1 MYERSRYELLLKQ
14 SRVRFHLLKIHLLLP
29 YLYFYLFVC
38 QRMNM
43 PSSPRYQTTKTLGIT
58 SIYWLIW
65 WKQTSYSSTHTDLR
79 VYSKYYVLGILSS
92 PPLRAKPTVH
102 AIDSVKTIDA
112 IVVTWYPSQKI
123 MNNWFYSVKNYFYNK
138 ITKFLSL
145 GTQPNIAESVQM
157 VYGISSS
164 AWLSPQNAI
173 VSRPNF
179 SLYKY

>member
-1 MYERSRYELLLKQ
+1 MKINKKKFILICMKGLDMNCYWNN
-14 SRVRFHLLKIHLLLP
+14 RVRFHLLKIHLLLP

-92 PPLRAKPTVH
+92 PPPSRQTHSSCDRLSQNNRR
-102 AIDSVKTIDA
+102 DRCN
-112 IVVTWYPSQKI
+112 VVSFTK
-123 MNNWFYSVKNYFYNK
+123 NN
-138 ITKFLSL
+138 
-145 GTQPNIAESVQM
+145 E
-157 VYGISSS
+157 
-164 AWLSPQNAI
+164 
-173 VSRPNF
+173 
-179 SLYKY
+179 

>member
-1 MYERSRYELLLKQ
+1 MKGLDMNCYWNNLESGFICWKYTYYCHICTFIYLCVREWTCLPLLGTKQ
-14 SRVRFHLLKIHLLLP
+14 QKHWESQVSIDSFDENKLP
-29 YLYFYLFVC
+29 TP
-38 QRMNM
+38 QHIR
-43 PSSPRYQTTKTLGIT
+43 TLGYT
-58 SIYWLIW
+58 PN
-65 WKQTSYSSTHTDLR
+65 TMYS
-79 VYSKYYVLGILSS
+79 VSS
-92 PPLRAKPTVH
+92 HPPPLRAKPTVH

-157 VYGISSS
+157 VYGISGS

-179 SLYKY
+179 GLYKY